1 MEISTEE
8 YNDLKALYASKG
20 FGIMI
25 RLLDEQ
31 INMNLSGMLSGSA
44 SKDSELSATINKM
57 RGLAKAR
64 NLIQSILKEEEHKH
78 ENS

>member
-1 MEISTEE
+1 MEISTED

-31 INMNLSGMLSGSA
+31 INMKLSGMLSSPNA
-44 SKDSELSATINKM
+44 KDSELSAIINNM
-57 RGLAKAR
+57 RGLGKAR
-64 NLIQSILKEEEHKH
+64 NLVQSILKEEEHKH